1 MTEIKPEETQQE
13 LFQEFS
19 GETRKKERFPSLQ
32 RPQKPLLI
40 STSIEQI
47 ILVSILLILAGCF
60 IFFLGVIRGKG
71 LGEKAGK
78 PGVVVQEAKPRQAPA
93 PAPSRV
99 PAAPPKAVQP
109 APPAPLPPPRTAVLD
124 LTKPYTIQL
133 VTYKKRDLADKEV
146 AALRKNGYYSV
157 IIPSGDYF
165 QVCAGQYAT
174 KEEAKTDLKTLGSRY
189 KDCFL
194 RRR

>member
-1 MTEIKPEETQQE
+1 MTEIKPEESQQE
-13 LFQEFS
+13 LFQEFT

-47 ILVSILLILAGCF
+47 ILASILLILAGCF
-60 IFFLGVIRGKG
+60 VFFLGVIRGRA
-71 LGEKAGK
+71 LGEQARK
-78 PGVVVQEAKPRQAPA
+78 PAVAAQEVKPRPAVA
-93 PAPSRV
+93 PAPSLV
-99 PAAPPKAVQP
+99 PAAP
-109 APPAPLPPPRTAVLD
+109 LLLPRTAALD

-133 VTYKKRDLADKEV
+133 VTYKKRDLAEKEV
-146 AALRKNGYYSV
+146 TALRKSGYYSM

-165 QVCAGQYAT
+165 QVCAGQYAS
-174 KEEAKTDLKTLGSRY
+174 KEEAKKDLKILGSRY